1 LRPPGSVAEAA
12 PRIYVLAGT
21 NGAGKSSIAGAT
33 VRASGAEYFNPDE
46 AAQRI
51 RAASPGMTQTE
62 ANSLAW
68 LEGKRLLERAIAE
81 RLDYAFETTLGGDT
95 ITQLLERALDAGIEV
110 RVWYTGLSSP
120 ELHIARVRAR
130 VVKGGHDIPKADIRR
145 RYVSGQLN
153 LIRLLPR
160 LSELR
165 VYDNSE
171 DADPSSGLAPA
182 PKLVL
187 HVEAGEIMNVGELA
201 GTPEWAKPIVA
212 AAMKLAGS

>member
-1 LRPPGSVAEAA
+1 MADTPPC
-12 PRIYVLAGT
+12 IYVLAGT
-21 NGAGKSSIAGAT
+21 NGAGKSSIVGAN

-51 RAASPGMTQTE
+51 RAATPGMSQAE
-62 ANSLAW
+62 ANSQAW
-68 LEGKRLLERAIAE
+68 HEGKRLLERAIAE
-81 RLDYAFETTLGGDT
+81 RLEFAFETTLGGET
-95 ITQLLERALDAGIEV
+95 ITQLLEQALDAGIEV

-120 ELHIARVRAR
+120 
-130 VVKGGHDIPKADIRR
+130 D
-145 RYVSGQLN
+145 LN

-160 LSELR
+160 LTELR

-171 DADPSSGLAPA
+171 EADPHSGVAPA

-187 HVEAGEIMNVGELA
+187 HLDAGRIMNASDLP

-212 AAMKLAGS
+212 AAMKLAVP